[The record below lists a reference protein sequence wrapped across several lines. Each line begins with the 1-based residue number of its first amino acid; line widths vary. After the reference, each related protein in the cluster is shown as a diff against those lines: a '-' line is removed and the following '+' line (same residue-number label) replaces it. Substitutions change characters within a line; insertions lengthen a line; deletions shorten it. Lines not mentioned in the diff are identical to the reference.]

1 MSRGAHVGGISLPR
15 MSRPAPRSRATS
27 SRPSAPPS
35 ADGFKT
41 VRAAV
46 DAKSFAPVYYL
57 HGDDDYLKEQ
67 SLQELLDAALDPS
80 TRDFNCEVRDGAAL
94 DAEAVG
100 SLLGTPPMLAERRAV
115 VVRDV
120 HTLKKAARQQLD
132 RYLRT
137 PASDTLV
144 VLITPA
150 GQAVDAAL
158 AHDALPCAFEPL
170 APDRVRRWI
179 AHHSTTMLG
188 VSVTDDAAALLQ
200 QSVGNDLQQLASELD
215 KCASYARGAQGTRG
229 STGAGMAI
237 PDPAAPIPVVDDAA
251 VSAVVGVR
259 RGETPVDLLDA
270 IALRESAKALALV
283 PFVLSQPKMGAVP
296 LVMMLSTQTLAL
308 RWGRAKRDGG
318 WGAGQ
323 LEREYFTYLKQTGG
337 GMVGRPWGEAKTVW
351 TRAVDKWTAAEL
363 RQALRLIRD
372 ADIALKDTK
381 ISNEEQI
388 MLTLV
393 LALAK
398 PARGRAA

>member
-1 MSRGAHVGGISLPR
+1 
-15 MSRPAPRSRATS
+15 MSRPALRSRTTS
-27 SRPSAPPS
+27 SRAAAPPS

-46 DAKSFAPVYYL
+46 DAKSFAPVYYF

-67 SLQELLDAALDPS
+67 SLHELLDAALDAS

-94 DAEAVG
+94 DAETLG

-115 VVRDV
+115 VVREA
-120 HTLKKAARQQLD
+120 HALKKAARQQLD
-132 RYLRT
+132 RYLQS

-144 VLITPA
+144 VLVTPA
-150 GQAVDAAL
+150 GQAVDAGL
-158 AHDALPCAFEPL
+158 AHASLPCAFEPL
-170 APDRVRRWI
+170 APERVRRWI

-188 VSVTDDAAALLQ
+188 VSVTDEAAALLQ

-215 KCASYARGAQGTRG
+215 KCASYARGALDTRG
-229 STGAGMAI
+229 STGSGMTI
-237 PDPAAPIPVVDDAA
+237 PDPAAPIPVVNDVA

-270 IALRESAKALALV
+270 IAMRETSAALALV
-283 PFVLSQPKMGAVP
+283 PFVLSQPKVSAVT
-296 LVMMLSTQTLAL
+296 LVMMLGTQTLAL

-318 WGAGQ
+318 WSTGQ

-351 TRAVDKWTAAEL
+351 AKAVDKWTAIEL
-363 RQALRLIRD
+363 RQALRLILD
-372 ADIALKDTK
+372 ADVALKDTK

>member
-1 MSRGAHVGGISLPR
+1 
-15 MSRPAPRSRATS
+15 MSRPAPRSRSAS
-27 SRPSAPPS
+27 PRSAAPPS

-46 DAKSFAPVYYL
+46 DAKSFAPVYYF

-67 SLQELLDAALDPS
+67 SLHDLLDVALDAS

-94 DAEAVG
+94 DAETLG

-115 VVRDV
+115 VVREA
-120 HTLKKAARQQLD
+120 HALRKAARQQLD
-132 RYLRT
+132 RYLRS

-144 VLITPA
+144 ILMTPA
-150 GQAVDAAL
+150 GQPVDAAL
-158 AHDALPCAFEPL
+158 AQASLPCAFEPL
-170 APDRVRRWI
+170 APERVRRWI

-215 KCASYARGAQGTRG
+215 KCASYARGAQDLRS
-229 STGAGMAI
+229 STGTGVAL
-237 PDPAAPIPVVDDAA
+237 PDPNAPIPVVDDAA

-270 IALRESAKALALV
+270 IAMRESAAALALV
-283 PFVLSQPKMGAVP
+283 PFVLSQPKVSAVT
-296 LVMMLSTQTLAL
+296 LVMMLGTQTLAL
-308 RWGRAKRDGG
+308 RWGRARRDGG
-318 WGAGQ
+318 WSTGQ

-351 TRAVDKWTAAEL
+351 TKAVDRWTAAEL
-363 RQALRLIRD
+363 RHAVRLILD
-372 ADIALKDTK
+372 ADVALKDTK

>member
-1 MSRGAHVGGISLPR
+1 
-15 MSRPAPRSRATS
+15 MSRPAPRSRSAS

-46 DAKSFAPVYYL
+46 DAKSYAPVYYF

-67 SLQELLDAALDPS
+67 SLQELLDTALDAS
-80 TRDFNCEVRDGAAL
+80 TRDFNCEVRDGGAL
-94 DAEAVG
+94 DAETLG
-100 SLLGTPPMLAERRAV
+100 SLLGTPPMLADRRAV
-115 VVRDV
+115 VVRDA
-120 HTLKKAARQQLD
+120 HALKKAARQQLD
-132 RYLRT
+132 RYLQS

-144 VLITPA
+144 VLVTPA

-158 AHDALPCAFEPL
+158 AHASLPCAFEPL
-170 APDRVRRWI
+170 APERVRRWI
-179 AHHSTTMLG
+179 AHHSTTVLG
-188 VSVTDDAAALLQ
+188 VSVTDDASALLQ

-215 KCASYARGAQGTRG
+215 KCASYARGAQESNI
-229 STGAGMAI
+229 STGTGMAI
-237 PDPAAPIPVVDDAA
+237 PDPSAPIPVVDDVA

-270 IALRESAKALALV
+270 IAMRESSSALALV
-283 PFVLSQPKMGAVP
+283 PFVLSQPKVSAVT

-318 WGAGQ
+318 WSAGQ

-351 TRAVDKWTAAEL
+351 AKAVERWTASEL
-363 RQALRLIRD
+363 RHALRLILD
-372 ADIALKDTK
+372 ADVALKDTK

-393 LALAK
+393 LGLAK

>member
-1 MSRGAHVGGISLPR
+1 MR
-15 MSRPAPRSRATS
+15 MSRPTAPRSRPSA

-46 DAKSFAPVYYL
+46 DARAFAPVYYL

-67 SLQELLDAALDPS
+67 SLQELLDAALDAS

-94 DAEAVG
+94 DAETIG

-115 VVRDV
+115 VVRDAQA
-120 HTLKKAARQQLD
+120 LKKAARQQLD
-132 RYLRT
+132 RYLQS
-137 PASDTLV
+137 PARDTLL
-144 VLITPA
+144 VLVTPA

-158 AHDALPCAFEPL
+158 AHASLPCAFEPL
-170 APDRVRRWI
+170 APERVRRWI

-215 KCASYARGAQGTRG
+215 KCASYARGAQPTRG
-229 STGAGMAI
+229 STSAGQTI
-237 PDPAAPIPVVDDAA
+237 PDPSASIPVIDDAA

-270 IALRESAKALALV
+270 IAMRDSSVALALI
-283 PFVLSQPKMGAVP
+283 PFVLSQPKVSAVT

-318 WGAGQ
+318 WSTGQ
-323 LEREYFTYLKQTGG
+323 LEREYFTYLKATGG

-351 TRAVDKWTAAEL
+351 AKAVDRWTGVEL
-363 RQALRLIRD
+363 RQALRLTLD
-372 ADIALKDTK
+372 ADVALKDTR

-388 MLTLV
+388 MSTLV